1 MQEELNVTNVVH
13 PLQLVVVAA
22 IVVVVL
28 VEVVVIIEVE
38 VVVVVVDMVVV
49 EVVVMM
55 GVEAVNIMEVEVV
68 LMMVEVE
75 EAIGVVLMEKT
86 KVGMVRLHQQ
96 QPNLIM
102 EGLVRVLVLVGIIN
116 SLTIH
121 MVEWMRF
128 LHLQPML
135 VDPHHIPHLMVD
147 PLRVVMVV
155 RVWVM

>member
-1 MQEELNVTNVVH
+1 MVH

-38 VVVVVVDMVVV
+38 VVVVDMVVV

-135 VDPHHIPHLMVD
+135 VGPHHIPHLMVD

>member
-38 VVVVVVDMVVV
+38 VVVVDMVVV